1 MSFAGMEMLNRG
13 EEDDESSPWGGISS
27 QNRGRGNSGSMKVG
41 LLGGNDGVGSNSSS
55 PYSPSSERVPLRD
68 LVDGNR
74 AHVDIDPSIICCTL
88 FSIISATLLILLG
101 IYGAADSEA
110 KYLILVEGGGKENGG
125 TRGAQVGHIIG
136 AAVIYTMFAVGC
148 GFRWY
153 RKLHVDFGSRRQSVL
168 NPNFNFE
175 G

>member
-13 EEDDESSPWGGISS
+13 EEDGESWGNISS
-27 QNRGRGNSGSMKVG
+27 KDRGRDSSGSMKVG
-41 LLGGNDGVGSNSSS
+41 LLGGNDVGSSSSS
-55 PYSPSSERVPLRD
+55 PYSPSSERVPLRN
-68 LVDGNR
+68 LVDENR
-74 AHVDIDPSIICCTL
+74 THVDVDPSIICCTL

-101 IYGAADSEA
+101 IYGAADSES

-168 NPNFNFE
+168 NPNFHFE